1 MPRSVGN
8 INTPIRMVATL
19 LTESNGDACT
29 RWVTR
34 RMTLEDHR
42 IVTGHDHTAR
52 AGEGAQPVVAGDHRR
67 HIEDDRKRS
76 SRLHVL
82 VVVTGV
88 GCQPQPAGGSVDP
101 HGLEAIGVTADV
113 VQRHTW
119 RKLDIAV
126 VELDP

>member
-8 INTPIRMVATL
+8 VITPIRMVGTL
-19 LTESNGDACT
+19 LTESNSGTCQ
-29 RWVTR
+29 RWVSG

-52 AGEGAQPVVAGDHRR
+52 AGEGTQPVVPGDHRR
-67 HIEDDRKRS
+67 HVEDDREWS

-88 GCQPQPAGGSVDP
+88 GCQHQPAGGS
-101 HGLEAIGVTADV
+101 AD
-113 VQRHTW
+113 
-119 RKLDIAV
+119 
-126 VELDP
+126 